1 MYLLIIFSVVVVLSV
16 IIAVKYTKCHHR
28 KLELL
33 AELTLA
39 KKFDEE
45 LTLIQTLDKLYY
57 FNKKLINAFYTRCNK
72 APMLCPNKYG
82 IFRCESLSTISPN
95 DIFLGDINGLWTDTL
110 KEWIKSNEPEDV
122 RIIQNQYYN
131 ILNRG
136 IYFIIEDIKK
146 DLNNNKLLKWIK
158 I

>member
-16 IIAVKYTKCHHR
+16 IITVKYTRVHHR

-39 KKFDEE
+39 KKFDE
-45 LTLIQTLDKLYY
+45 TLHYKQTLYQLYN
-57 FNKKLINAFYTRCNK
+57 FNKKLINAFYARCNK

-82 IFRCESLSTISPN
+82 IFRCESLSTISPDN
-95 DIFLGDINGLWTDTL
+95 IFLGDINGLWTDTL
-110 KEWIKSNEPEDV
+110 TEWMKSNEPEDL

-136 IYFIIEDIKK
+136 IYYIISDIKN
-146 DLNNNKLLKWIK
+146 DINNNKLLKWIK

>member
-1 MYLLIIFSVVVVLSV
+1 MYLLIIFSVVVVLSI

-39 KKFDEE
+39 KKFDE
-45 LTLIQTLDKLYY
+45 TLPLSQTLDQLYN
-57 FNKKLINAFYTRCNK
+57 FNKKLINAFYARCNK
-72 APMLCPNKYG
+72 AYMLRPNKYG
-82 IFRCESLSTISPN
+82 VFRTESLSDLSPDN
-95 DIFLGDINGLWTDTL
+95 IFLGDINSLWTDTL
-110 KEWIKSNEPEDV
+110 TEWMKSNEPEDL

-136 IYFIIEDIKK
+136 IYYIIEDIKK
-146 DLNNNKLLKWIK
+146 DINNNKLLGWIK

>member
-16 IIAVKYTKCHHR
+16 IVAVKYTKCHHH

-45 LTLIQTLDKLYY
+45 LILIQTLDKLYY

-136 IYFIIEDIKK
+136 IYYIIEDIKK
-146 DLNNNKLLKWIK
+146 DINNNKLLGWIK

>member
-1 MYLLIIFSVVVVLSV
+1 MYLLIIFSVVVVLLIV
-16 IIAVKYTKCHHR
+16 LAIKYTKCHHR

-45 LTLIQTLDKLYY
+45 LTLIQTLGQLYY
-57 FNKKLINAFYTRCNK
+57 FNKKLINAFYARCNK

-82 IFRCESLSTISPN
+82 IFRCESLSTISPDN
-95 DIFLGDINGLWTDTL
+95 IFLGDINGLWTNTL
-110 KEWIKSNEPEDV
+110 TEWMKSNEPEDI
-122 RIIQNQYYN
+122 RIVLNQYYN

-146 DLNNNKLLKWIK
+146 DINNNKLLKWIK

>member
-39 KKFDEE
+39 KKFDE
-45 LTLIQTLDKLYY
+45 TLPFSQTLDQLYN

-82 IFRCESLSTISPN
+82 VFRTESLSDLSPD
-95 DIFLGDINGLWTDTL
+95 DIFLGDISGLWTNTL
-110 KEWIKSNEPEDV
+110 TEWMKSNEPEDL

-136 IYFIIEDIKK
+136 IYYIIEDIKK
-146 DLNNNKLLKWIK
+146 DINNNKLLKWIK

>member
-1 MYLLIIFSVVVVLSV
+1 MELIIFFSVVVVLSIV
-16 IIAVKYTKCHHR
+16 LAIKYTKCHHR

-39 KKFDEE
+39 KKFDEA
-45 LTLIQTLDKLYY
+45 LPLNQTLDQLYN
-57 FNKKLINAFYTRCNK
+57 FNKKLINAFYERCNK
-72 APMLCPNKYG
+72 VPALCPNKYG
-82 IFRCESLSTISPN
+82 IFRTESLSTISPDN
-95 DIFLGDINGLWTDTL
+95 IFLGDINGLWTDTL
-110 KEWIKSNEPEDV
+110 TEWMKSNEPEDV

-136 IYFIIEDIKK
+136 IYYIIEDIKN
-146 DLNNNKLLKWIK
+146 DINNTKLLKWIK

>member
-1 MYLLIIFSVVVVLSV
+1 MKLIIFFSVVVVLSV
-16 IIAVKYTKCHHR
+16 IVAVKYTKCHHR

-39 KKFDEE
+39 IKFDE
-45 LTLIQTLDKLYY
+45 TLYYKQTLYQLYN
-57 FNKKLINAFYTRCNK
+57 FNKKLINAFYVRCNK
-72 APMLCPNKYG
+72 APMLYPNKYG
-82 IFRCESLSTISPN
+82 IFRCESLSIISPDN
-95 DIFLGDINGLWTDTL
+95 IFLGDINGLWTDTL
-110 KEWIKSNEPEDV
+110 TEWMKSNEPEDV

-146 DLNNNKLLKWIK
+146 DINNNKLLIWIK

>member
-1 MYLLIIFSVVVVLSV
+1 MELIIFFSVVVSLAI
-16 IIAVKYTKCHHR
+16 IIAVKYTKCNHR

-39 KKFDEE
+39 KKFDK
-45 LTLIQTLDKLYY
+45 TLPFKQTLYQLYN
-57 FNKKLINAFYTRCNK
+57 FNKKLINAFYARCNK

-82 IFRCESLSTISPN
+82 IFRCESLSTISPDN
-95 DIFLGDINGLWTDTL
+95 IFLGDINGLWTDTL
-110 KEWIKSNEPEDV
+110 TEWMKSNEPEDL

-146 DLNNNKLLKWIK
+146 DINNNKLLGWIR

>member
-110 KEWIKSNEPEDV
+110 KEWIKSNESEDV

>member
-45 LTLIQTLDKLYY
+45 LTLIQTLGQLYY
-57 FNKKLINAFYTRCNK
+57 FNKKLINSFYARCNK

-82 IFRCESLSTISPN
+82 IFRCESLSTISPDN
-95 DIFLGDINGLWTDTL
+95 IFLGDINGLWTDTFT
-110 KEWIKSNEPEDV
+110 EWMKSNEPEDI
-122 RIIQNQYYN
+122 RIVLNQYYN

-146 DLNNNKLLKWIK
+146 DINNNKLLKWIK

>member
-1 MYLLIIFSVVVVLSV
+1 MELFIIFSVVVVLSV
-16 IIAVKYTKCHHR
+16 IVVVKYTKCHHR

-39 KKFDEE
+39 KRFDK
-45 LTLIQTLDKLYY
+45 TLHYKQTLYQLYN
-57 FNKKLINAFYTRCNK
+57 FNKKLINAFSTRCNK

-82 IFRCESLSTISPN
+82 IFRTESLSTISPDN
-95 DIFLGDINGLWTDTL
+95 IFLGDTNGLWTDTL
-110 KEWIKSNEPEDV
+110 TEWMKSNEPEDL

-146 DLNNNKLLKWIK
+146 DINNNKLLKWIK

>member
-39 KKFDEE
+39 KKFDE
-45 LTLIQTLDKLYY
+45 TLPLSQTLDQLYN
-57 FNKKLINAFYTRCNK
+57 FNKKLINVFYTRCNK

-82 IFRCESLSTISPN
+82 IFRCESLSTISPDN
-95 DIFLGDINGLWTDTL
+95 IFLGDINSLWTDTL
-110 KEWIKSNEPEDV
+110 TEWMKSNEPEDL

-136 IYFIIEDIKK
+136 IYYIIEDIKK
-146 DLNNNKLLKWIK
+146 DINNNKLLKWIK